1 MFLIDFDDVL
11 LLHFQLLRS
20 FVVVDPAAVEEEPE
34 GADWDA
40 DPLRVGLLE
49 LAHLG
54 GHLDSEVD
62 LVRVLPDDLQLDVL
76 GLLGHVDA
84 GLTKFEV
91 DDVVAAELG
100 FYLMLK
106 AILGAPFIAIF

>member
-11 LLHFQLLRS
+11 LLHFQLLRG

-54 GHLDSEVD
+54 RLLDSEVN
-62 LVRVLPDDLQLDVL
+62 LVRILADNLQLDVL

-84 GLTKFEV
+84 GLV
-91 DDVVAAELG
+91 GADDDVA
-100 FYLMLK
+100 
-106 AILGAPFIAIF
+106 